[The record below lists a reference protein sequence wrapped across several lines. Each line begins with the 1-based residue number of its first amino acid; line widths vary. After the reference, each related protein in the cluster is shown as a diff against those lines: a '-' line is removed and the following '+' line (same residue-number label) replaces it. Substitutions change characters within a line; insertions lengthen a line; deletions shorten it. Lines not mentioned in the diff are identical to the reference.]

1 MHTISHHHQ
10 GMQAKCKAARPGSE
24 SGAKTRWG
32 ILESWESR
40 PAPTTNYRTRMTPVH
55 QRPGA
60 ELDFS
65 ASAASETWEEVGAAA
80 SEGNRSKRT
89 SEDGSLSCLIVA
101 VENRVTET
109 GGSL

>member
-1 MHTISHHHQ
+1 MHTISHHHH
-10 GMQAKCKAARPGSE
+10 GMQAKCKVARPGSE

-40 PAPTTNYRTRMTPVH
+40 PAPTTNHRNGMTPVD

-60 ELDFS
+60 TLDFS
-65 ASAASETWEEVGAAA
+65 TSTASETLEKVWAAA
-80 SEGNRSKRT
+80 SEGNRSKRPG
-89 SEDGSLSCLIVA
+89 EGGSLSCLIVA
-101 VENRVTET
+101 IENRVTET